1 MKKLAFLPLL
11 LFAVY
16 GGHTMAETLPAPQ
29 TRGVW
34 ISENYLTGGPSA
46 IETMIRNLSAANV
59 NVIYVEVYTH
69 GETIYPSTVME
80 NAGGVLQNPTFAGTD
95 PLKTIIDIAHRYG
108 IQVFAWFASPFLLSV
123 ASSPNQ
129 IPPILVKHPDWTAIP
144 RDTTEHYFPSSSGSG
159 YTFEIDP
166 TVTGAAN
173 FVVNLETEV
182 ARNYPDIDGIE
193 TDIENDTTG
202 WYGDTAR
209 ALFMK
214 ETGNP
219 DPLTLPDYDAAWFAW
234 RQQEVTNVVKSI
246 YQSVKSVNPECVVSA
261 AVPPPYMSGYSL
273 ESWSVWADSGY
284 VDVMEPMLYL
294 SPSSF
299 STELSISDTY
309 VPNGFQIFPGVDIGT
324 AGSFTKALTEM
335 TDATSGGAEGV
346 VIWYYGY
353 LLSYPGAFTS
363 LKSQLFP
370 EKTLP
375 SFDDLIIDNYGGGVF
390 RTTGSWDTQRG
401 GLGGYGGTY
410 MAAPATSGDTA
421 IFSQRIYRS
430 GNYDLYGYWPG
441 DSSSNCAR
449 AVVQVAAS
457 NLNRVDTVDQKLD
470 LNSWDYIDR
479 VYLNSGDV
487 VSIRLFGTGGGN
499 LVANAFRLRR
509 ANQFVLSDYAVPD
522 SETILLKFS
531 NPLLDPLSPATS
543 VSASSGGSTLKSF
556 VDPVD
561 NTILHVTIPAVR
573 QDVPFTVDVSSLVD
587 NSYDTLSFSQAMD
600 YDPDSTTLIV
610 DDQTQNSFL
619 RMSGVWIQ
627 DTSSSAID
635 GEFWLAKQSSPL
647 AEAEWGP
654 LPIEKDGYYD
664 VYVHIPSAGVAVSSR
679 CLYIVKNDIA
689 TDSVYVSQQSGVGSW
704 MDIGNFPFNVGGQ
717 YSVSISSLPGADA
730 SQYVVA
736 DAVML
741 KRSVEVTG
749 IKSTAGIAPEK
760 FNLGNNY
767 PNPFNP
773 STIIDVSLARS
784 GFMSLRI
791 YNVLGQ
797 LVKVVDEGYKQAGE
811 YRYTIDM
818 DRFASGVYFYTLRQG
833 TNVMTKKMLFLK

>member
-1 MKKLAFLPLL
+1 MKKLIVLISILITGYCN
-11 LFAVY
+11 FAA
-16 GGHTMAETLPAPQ
+16 AETLPTPQ

-34 ISENYLTGGPSA
+34 ISENYLTGGLGA

-69 GETIYPSTVME
+69 GKTIYPSTVME

-95 PLKTIIDIAHRYG
+95 PLKTVIDIAHRYG

-123 ASSPNQ
+123 AGSPTQ

-144 RDTTEHYFPSSSGSG
+144 RDTTEHYFPSSGGSG
-159 YTFEIDP
+159 YSFEIDP

-182 ARNYPDIDGIE
+182 AANYPDIDGIE

-219 DPLTLPDYDAAWFAW
+219 DPLTLPDYDVAWFKW
-234 RQQEVTNVVKSI
+234 RQQEVTNVVRRI
-246 YQSVKSVNPECVVSA
+246 YESVKSVNPKCVVSA
-261 AVPPPYMSGYSL
+261 AVPPPYMSSYSL
-273 ESWSVWADSGY
+273 EAWSVWADSGY

-299 STELSISDTY
+299 NTELSVSDTY
-309 VPNGFQIFPGVDIGT
+309 VPNGFQIFPGVDIST
-324 AGSFTKALTEM
+324 AGSFSNALTEM
-335 TDATSGGAEGV
+335 TDATKSGAEGV

-353 LLSYPGAFTS
+353 LVSYPGAFST
-363 LKSQLFP
+363 LKSQIFP

-375 SFDDLIIDNYGGGVF
+375 TFDDLIMDNYGGGVF
-390 RTTGSWDTQRG
+390 RTTGSWTAQRG

-410 MAAPATSGDTA
+410 MEAPAVAGDTA

-430 GNYDLYGYWPG
+430 GSYDLYGYWPG
-441 DSSSNCAR
+441 DSSSNCGQVEVH
-449 AVVQVAAS
+449 VVAS
-457 NLNRVDTVDQKLD
+457 NLEQVDTLDQKSD
-470 LNSWDYIDR
+470 LNSWNYIDR
-479 VYLNSGDV
+479 VYLNSGDI
-487 VSIRLFGTGGGN
+487 VSVELSGTGGGN
-499 LVANAFRLRR
+499 LIANAFRFRR
-509 ANQFVLSDYAVPD
+509 ANQFILSDHAVPD
-522 SETILLKFS
+522 SETVLLKFS
-531 NPLLDPLSPATS
+531 NPLLDPLSPSTS
-543 VSASSGGSTLKSF
+543 ISTSLGGSNLNSF

-561 NTILHVTIPAVR
+561 NTILHITIPAV
-573 QDVPFTVDVSSLVD
+573 QQGVPFTVNVNNLVD
-587 NSYDTLSFSQAMD
+587 DSYDTLSLSQAMD
-600 YDPDSTTLIV
+600 YDPDSTTVIV
-610 DDQTQNSFL
+610 DDQTQNLFL
-619 RMSGVWIQ
+619 RLSGVWIQ
-627 DTSSSAID
+627 DTSSTAID
-635 GEFWLAKQSSPL
+635 GEFWLAKQSSP
-647 AEAEWGP
+647 AVEAEWGP
-654 LPIEKDGYYD
+654 LPIQKDGYYD
-664 VYVHIPSAGVAVSSR
+664 VYAHIPPVDVAVSKR

-689 TDSVYVSQQSGVGSW
+689 ADSVYISQQSSLGTWVN
-704 MDIGNFPFNVGGQ
+704 IGDFPFNAGGQ
-717 YSVSISSLPGADA
+717 YTISLSSLPGANTSD
-730 SQYVVA
+730 YVVA

-749 IKSTAGIAPEK
+749 VKSTTTGAPEE

-773 STIIDVSLARS
+773 STTIDVSLARS
-784 GFMSLRI
+784 GFMSLKI

-797 LVKVVDEGYKQAGE
+797 LVEVVDEGSKRPGKYE
-811 YRYTIDM
+811 YNIDL
-818 DRFASGVYFYTLRQG
+818 DRFSSGVYFYTLQQG
-833 TNVMTKKMLFLK
+833 FNVMTKKMLLLK